1 MLALFENQP
10 DDCTYSSDKIICII
24 DDHDKFYEWVKEN
37 YQLSDKQYISLIDGE
52 YVTGKVKGY
61 YFGGEEVYINQDI
74 FIHLVIHKLIPCNY
88 HTTRPRWPYHN
99 NVS

>member
-1 MLALFENQP
+1 MLALFENQS
-10 DDCTYSSDKIICII
+10 DDCTCSSDKIICVI

-74 FIHLVIHKLIPCNY
+74 FIDNVDVI
-88 HTTRPRWPYHN
+88 
-99 NVS
+99 